1 MERGAFVRVVFD
13 YSKSR
18 KVDFWISQH
27 DVVAHLFHWYV
38 SEAFRNNNFLVN
50 VNFEDEVYGFVAIRL
65 ACISKS
71 GIHNV
76 FLPLIKLSVI
86 WTIWMTRCRNNNK
99 INNNTK
105 TKSKNWSKRRE
116 KNVRWIYYHNMFYLY
131 MTKLNDFFW

>member
-38 SEAFRNNNFLVN
+38 SEAFRDNIFLVN
-50 VNFEDEVYGFVAIRL
+50 VNFEDKVYVFVAIRL

-86 WTIWMTRCRNNNK
+86 WPIWMTRCRNNNNT
-99 INNNTK
+99 NNNTPTI
-105 TKSKNWSKRRE
+105 TKNSSKRQE
-116 KNVRWIYYHNMFYLY
+116 KNVH
-131 MTKLNDFFW
+131 